1 VSPALKHGLVTQ
13 RPNQYTMI
21 SVIFWVTQGEEET
34 EKKRTISYMSEKN
47 SGTGSC
53 KSYCRKRENN
63 RSWPVHAD
71 YKSATDETKI
81 TGMSKDIMQ
90 IYPEKRQTGRRLGL
104 QLIIFTFSWKVLYMQ
119 CQELRSLFNHTGL
132 KDR

>member
-1 VSPALKHGLVTQ
+1 
-13 RPNQYTMI
+13 MI

-53 KSYCRKRENN
+53 KNYCRKRENN

-90 IYPEKRQTGRRLGL
+90 IYPEKKANGEETGSSVDNIHL
-104 QLIIFTFSWKVLYMQ
+104 QLEGTLHAVPRVEKLVQSY
-119 CQELRSLFNHTGL
+119 RS
-132 KDR
+132 

>member
-1 VSPALKHGLVTQ
+1 MSPALKHGLVTQ
-13 RPNQYTMI
+13 RPNQYTVI

-90 IYPEKRQTGRRLGL
+90 IYPEKKANGEETGSSVDNIHL
-104 QLIIFTFSWKVLYMQ
+104 QLEGTLHAVPRVQKLVQSD
-119 CQELRSLFNHTGL
+119 RS
-132 KDR
+132 